1 MKVVIVDD
9 EITSVQHLKSQLENY
24 PDMEIAATFTDS
36 VEALSYLIRTP
47 CDLLFLDIEMPNI
60 SGLYIAEQITLLH
73 PGVKIC
79 FITAH
84 AEGALKAF
92 ELNALDYIPKPFT
105 KERLE
110 QCLSRIRRD
119 VERLSHV
126 RDAEQNLNYGRRA
139 SDREQNIN
147 YGRRAS
153 DREKDLNYGRR
164 ASDREK
170 DLSHKRREADEE
182 HVNFDAL
189 GQGLDYALNII
200 CGYHDEDVVLI
211 NTQDIYYFETVQSA
225 VFIHTKTQVY
235 RGNKPLSFYEEK
247 LRPLYFFKTHKC
259 FLVNLSKVD
268 RFSPRINYTYDLFFK
283 DLKDRIPLSRNNVK
297 ALKSYLH

>member
-9 EITSVQHLKSQLENY
+9 ENMSVQHLKFHLEKY
-24 PDMEIAATFTDS
+24 PDLEIAATFTDS

-84 AEGALKAF
+84 PEGALKAF

-110 QCLSRIRRD
+110 QCLRRMK
-119 VERLSHV
+119 
-126 RDAEQNLNYGRRA
+126 RDGGQDQYMGRAQRDGSQDQYVGRA
-139 SDREQNIN
+139 QRD
-147 YGRRAS
+147 GGA
-153 DREKDLNYGRR
+153 
-164 ASDREK
+164 
-170 DLSHKRREADEE
+170 E

>member
-9 EITSVQHLKSQLENY
+9 ENTSVQHLKSQLENY
-24 PDMEIAATFTDS
+24 PDVEIAATFTDS

-73 PGVKIC
+73 PGVKVC

-84 AEGALKAF
+84 PEGALKAF

-110 QCLSRIRRD
+110 QCLSRMRRD
-119 VERLSHV
+119 VER
-126 RDAEQNLNYGRRA
+126 
-139 SDREQNIN
+139 
-147 YGRRAS
+147 
-153 DREKDLNYGRR
+153 
-164 ASDREK
+164 
-170 DLSHKRREADEE
+170 RRETEE
-182 HVNFDAL
+182 ESVNFDAL

-211 NTQDIYYFETVQSA
+211 NTQDIYYFETVQSS

-247 LRPLYFFKTHKC
+247 LKPLYFFKTHKC